1 MASITDYLV
10 DIVKNSWTVVAT
22 ADAALA
28 TATKA
33 AEGVANASPVGAG
46 QRHHV
51 VTKVDASYESSTQSG
66 LLQVKFGTTVVGS
79 KWIHGAG
86 ALDFG
91 VLGFQNPDSNEA
103 VSAEL
108 AAGGAGIEGHI
119 TLSGYTTG
127 PNL

>member
-1 MASITDYLV
+1 MDLI

-22 ADAALA
+22 ADGALA

-33 AEGVANASPVGAG
+33 AAGVANATPVAAG
-46 QRHHV
+46 QRHHGIV
-51 VTKVDASYESSTQSG
+51 KVDASYESSTQSG

-86 ALDFG
+86 AIDFG
-91 VLGFQNPDSNEA
+91 VYGFLNPDSNEA

-119 TLSGYTTG
+119 TMTGFTTG